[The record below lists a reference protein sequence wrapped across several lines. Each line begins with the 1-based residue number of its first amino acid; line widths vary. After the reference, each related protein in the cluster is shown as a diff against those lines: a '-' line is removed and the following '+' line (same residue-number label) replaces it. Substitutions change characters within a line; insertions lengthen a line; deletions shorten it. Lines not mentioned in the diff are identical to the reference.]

1 MDASR
6 RSSHVYGKTQAG
18 KNALHAARGAL
29 SSATRQLLILID
41 GRRTLEDLSG
51 ILGDESLERS
61 LDELEVLGYV
71 EIVRHFPDDDGEIP
85 IEAAPPLPLKVS
97 AEATHAAPLQRSAML
112 ILFVVLAAIIGIAW
126 LLLRGIIESTSPHV
140 VARPLVAP
148 APVPGAADET
158 SAAPAVKAPEHA
170 PAPSSDVRPRTP
182 ASAADRAPTA
192 SRPEPKPAAAPQAAR
207 PRPDAVAAPPPPE
220 PLPALA
226 SPPPVL
232 HVRSQ
237 ATPQIP
243 KQAKDLGIKSGH
255 VVVTLLVKPD
265 GTVDRVELVSATPP
279 QMYDAEMQQTFEKWT
294 FDPTAGGGR
303 MTVQVDIVPHGEAA
317 APSEPAAAD
326 PQE

>member
-6 RSSHVYGKTQAG
+6 RSIHVYGKTQAG

-61 LDELEVLGYV
+61 LEELEVLGYV
-71 EIVRHFPDDDGEIP
+71 EIVRHFADDDDQTPLEV
-85 IEAAPPLPLKVS
+85 ASPPPLKVS
-97 AEATHAAPLQRSAML
+97 AEATHAAPRQRSAIL
-112 ILFVVLAAIIGIAW
+112 ILLAVLAAIIGIAW
-126 LLLRGIIESTSPHV
+126 LLLRGIIESTGPHV
-140 VARPLVAP
+140 VARPLVPAAP
-148 APVPGAADET
+148 PPSAADT
-158 SAAPAVKAPEHA
+158 PNAAPAAKAPEHS
-170 PAPSSDVRPRTP
+170 PLPSSEKRPRTP
-182 ASAADRAPTA
+182 ASTTDRAPTA
-192 SRPEPKPAAAPQAAR
+192 SKPEPKPAAPRQAAR
-207 PRPDAVAAPPPPE
+207 PSQDAVAAPPPE
-220 PLPALA
+220 PLPAAA
-226 SPPPVL
+226 STPPVL

-243 KQAKDLGIKSGH
+243 QQAKDLGIKSGL

-279 QMYDAEMQQTFEKWT
+279 QMYDQEMQHTFEKWT

-303 MTVQVDIVPHGEAA
+303 MTVQVDIVPHGEVE

-326 PQE
+326 PEQ